1 MSVLEESALPVVQL
15 SNIQVF
21 YENPKTVGGIYW
33 VPINTS
39 VVLTADIPLPDSVF
53 MIMVEERVNANTA
66 VGGIRRPAEIKNG
79 RLTLAVPFKR
89 SGYFAIDSAR
99 LNLGL
104 IDIKAGFQ
112 LSSFLIEFDVFDE
125 V

>member
-53 MIMVEERVNANTA
+53 MIMVEERVNATTA
-66 VGGIRRPAEIKNG
+66 VGGIRRPAEIKG
-79 RLTLAVPFKR
+79 GKLTLAVPFKR
-89 SGYFAIDSAR
+89 SGYFAIDSIR
-99 LNLGL
+99 LNSGL
-104 IDIKAGFQ
+104 VDIKAGFQ
-112 LSSFLIEFDVFDE
+112 LSNFLIEFDVFDE

>member
-21 YENPKTVGGIYW
+21 YDNPKMVGGIYW

-39 VVLTADIPLPDSVF
+39 VVLTADISLPDSVF
-53 MIMVEERVNANTA
+53 MIMIEEKVNASTP
-66 VGGIRRPAEIKNG
+66 VGGIRRPAEIKDG
-79 RLTLAVPFKR
+79 KLTLAVPFKR
-89 SGYFAIDSAR
+89 SGYFSIDSTR

-104 IDIKAGFQ
+104 KEIKAGFQ
-112 LSSFLIEFDVFDE
+112 LSNFLIEFDVFDE